1 MKKIFLFAATA
12 ALLTACSSEELT
24 GFESAQQTAADNAI
38 NFSVYTPRNTTRAGA
53 AGDNDVAAIATKGFG
68 ILAYYTDD
76 EKYDKE
82 NSQPTFMYN
91 TKVTSA
97 DAGATW
103 TYNPVMYWPNEFGNE
118 ATSDYIDYVSF
129 FAYAPYID
137 VVNETGIP
145 TVKAIEDYD
154 VFAAALNITYAETV
168 ETEITTR
175 ALFEEAYN
183 GGTAYTDPDFCAA
196 VDAKIGG
203 GPYAVPADAVTA
215 LNALSPKLKFNK
227 ATPKTVTDLKS
238 YGEYLGYEVNG
249 TGFVN
254 AADEVSAKASL
265 DDINKNQIQGKNI
278 TSISKNNATGD
289 PIVKYVVDTD
299 PKTSVDLLW
308 GVAAADP
315 ATYYKP
321 IVGTNPIVAGK
332 PFIDLIKPKKPDTDK
347 LKWNLRHA
355 LSKLN
360 IDIQYIA
367 DKATPVAPA
376 NTPNASE
383 TINADETRVYVRWI
397 KIGGFV
403 VKGALNLNNTVA
415 DKANWLAYDG
425 NTALTS
431 EMITFF
437 DGRKDGKEGT
447 ENGEAANELPQGLN
461 PVILENYSTDPA
473 AKTAGVTKDAVN
485 LFGVGAAANAPIF
498 VIPTNDEIDIE
509 ICYDVETK
517 DGNLSTF
524 ISDGLTHGI
533 SVENKIRKT
542 SKDIFGAITKMEDN
556 KFYTIHIILGMTS
569 VKFEAKVEPFVV
581 IPGTDVNLPNNN

>member
-97 DAGATW
+97 DAGTTW

-145 TVKAIEDYD
+145 TVKAIDNYNT
-154 VFAAALNITYAETV
+154 FAAALNITYAK
-168 ETEITTR
+168 TEAKPVKDKASYEKYTGTTL
-175 ALFEEAYN
+175 ADDAAYVAAVN
-183 GGTAYTDPDFCAA
+183 AAYTQTFTLASE
-196 VDAKIGG
+196 
-203 GPYAVPADAVTA
+203 ADAYLVT
-215 LNALSPKLKFNK
+215 LNLTYDE
-227 ATPKTVTDLKS
+227 ATPKTVTDLAS
-238 YGEYLGYEVNG
+238 YQEYIGASDE
-249 TGFVN
+249 
-254 AADEVSAKASL
+254 AAAKASL
-265 DDINKNQIQGKNI
+265 DDINKEQIQGKNI

-308 GVAAADP
+308 GVAADNTTP
-315 ATYYKP
+315 YYTP
-321 IVGTNPIVAGK
+321 IVGTNPVVKGK

-367 DKATPVAPA
+367 DQATPVAPA

-431 EMITFF
+431 ELVTFY

-485 LFGVGAAANAPIF
+485 LFGVGAAKDAPIF
-498 VIPTNDEIDIE
+498 VIPTNDDIDIE

-533 SVENKIRKT
+533 SVENKIRKS

-581 IPGTDVNLPNNN
+581 IPETDVNLPNNN

>member
-38 NFSVYTPRNTTRAGA
+38 NFSAYTPRNTTRAGE
-53 AGDNDVAAIATKGFG
+53 AGDNDIAAIGTKGFG

-91 TKVTSA
+91 TKVTKS
-97 DAGATW
+97 GTKW
-103 TYNPVMYWPNEFGNE
+103 VYNPVMYWPNEFGNE

-137 VVNETGIP
+137 VINETGIP

-154 VFAAALNITYAETV
+154 AFAAALNITYAETV

-183 GGTAYTDPDFCAA
+183 GGTAYTDADFCTA
-196 VDAKIGG
+196 VDAEIGG
-203 GPYAVPADAVTA
+203 GPYATPADAEAA
-215 LNALSPKLKFNK
+215 LAAHTPTLKFNK
-227 ATPKTVTDLKS
+227 ATPKTVTDLAS
-238 YGEYLGYEVNG
+238 YKEYIKASDD
-249 TGFVN
+249 
-254 AADEVSAKASL
+254 AAAKASL
-265 DDINKNQIQGKNI
+265 DDINKEQIQGKNI

-308 GVAAADP
+308 GVAADNSGANN
-315 ATYYKP
+315 YYTP
-321 IVGTNPIVAGK
+321 IVGSDPIVAGK
-332 PFIDLIKPKKPDTDK
+332 PFIDLIKPKKPATDE

-367 DKATPVAPA
+367 DQATPVAPA

-473 AKTAGVTKDAVN
+473 AKTAGVTATAVN
-485 LFGVGAAANAPIF
+485 LFGVGAAADAPIF
-498 VIPTNDEIDIE
+498 VIPTNDDIDIE

-524 ISDGLTHGI
+524 ISDGLTHGT
-533 SVENKIRKT
+533 SVENKIRKS

-569 VKFEAKVEPFVV
+569 VKFEASVQPFVV
-581 IPGTDVNLPNNN
+581 IPATDVNLPNNE